1 MTVPDTDPSVQKI
14 QLGTLCSTKGL
25 HDIESEEECKAAGAK
40 LGLIWH
46 RAWNGPDEFPGCLYA
61 EDGRNKVYFNVSPN
75 PRRTNLNHEY
85 AAICK
90 GTRIRICLIL

>member
-1 MTVPDTDPSVQKI
+1 MAS
-14 QLGTLCSTKGL
+14 
-25 HDIESEEECKAAGAK
+25 AK

-75 PRRTNLNHEY
+75 PRRTNLNPEY

-90 GTRIRICLIL
+90 GSKISTWLILKLSSFDKRPFLTLEQTLFCIS